1 MTTVQIII
9 LISIYIISVLNV
21 RNWMRKAHSTNG
33 RFSNLKT
40 SLKDVFWT
48 ILPIANT
55 CMMFIMLTMS
65 PYDDYYK
72 QSKNYNKFFGVK
84 K

>member
-9 LISIYIISVLNV
+9 LISIYIISVLKV
-21 RNWMRKAHSTNG
+21 RNWIRKAHSING
-33 RFSNLKT
+33 RWFNLET
-40 SLKDVFWT
+40 SLKDILWT

-55 CMMFIMLTMS
+55 CMMFIMLIMS

>member
-1 MTTVQIII
+1 
-9 LISIYIISVLNV
+9 
-21 RNWMRKAHSTNG
+21 MRKAHSTNG